1 MRGFAPPVLAAAL
14 LAGAACGSGTPVG
27 VSLSMPGIAVLP
39 PGSFSEIVVTD
50 FADAAPPPDVAP
62 GLELPNYLAAEI
74 ARVFAGPVSRA
85 AVPAEAAAGP
95 APPPFWKEKGAGH
108 EGAVFLTGS
117 VSLTGEVRKAVD
129 RVAPLDRL
137 FDASRSGLIEQLR
150 WTMAVDIFL
159 VSAATGEVLNRTS
172 LREYRDYS
180 ELDKP
185 AEFALSD
192 LSDRIRARLFPA
204 LLGASTIERRALL
217 RR

>member
-1 MRGFAPPVLAAAL
+1 MRGFVPSALAAAL
-14 LAGAACGSGTPVG
+14 LAGTACGHGGPVG
-27 VSLSMPGIAVLP
+27 VSLNMPGIAVLP

-50 FADAAPPPDVAP
+50 FADTAPPPDLAP

-74 ARVFAGPVSRA
+74 GRVFAGPVSRA

-95 APPPFWKEKGAGH
+95 APPSFWKEKGAGH

-117 VSLTGEVRKAVD
+117 VSLTGQVRKAVD
-129 RVAPLDRL
+129 RVMPIDRL

-150 WTMAVDIFL
+150 WTMAVDVFL
-159 VSAATGEVLNRTS
+159 VSAATGEILHRTS
-172 LREYRDYS
+172 LREDRDYS

-185 AEFALSD
+185 VEFAFSD

-204 LLGASTIERRALL
+204 LLGTSTIERRALL

>member
-1 MRGFAPPVLAAAL
+1 MKAFVPSALAAVL
-14 LAGAACGSGTPVG
+14 LAGAACGSGVPVG
-27 VSLSMPGIAVLP
+27 VSLSMPGLAVLP

-50 FADAAPPPDVAP
+50 FAAPGPPPDLAP

-74 ARVFAGPVSRA
+74 GRVFAGRVSRTT
-85 AVPAEAAAGP
+85 VPAEAAAGP

-129 RVAPLDRL
+129 RVVSVERL
-137 FDASRSGLIEQLR
+137 FDASRSGLVEQIR
-150 WTMAVDIFL
+150 WTMTVDVVL
-159 VSAATGEVLNRTS
+159 VSAATGEVLHRTS
-172 LREYRDYS
+172 LREHRDYG

-185 AEFALSD
+185 AEFAFSD

-204 LLGASTIERRALL
+204 LLGTPTIERRALL